1 MIAPTIA
8 RGPMADVVV
17 VVVSVVTVFAGG
29 GGSTGPEEGIFS
41 K

>member
-1 MIAPTIA
+1 MD
-8 RGPMADVVV
+8 DVTVSVV
-17 VVVSVVTVFAGG
+17 FVVSVGTVFAGG